1 MSPTCRRFLIRATC
15 LALLAISPAAC
26 TDSRSPTAPLSPGAV
41 VPPATGP
48 SDPQVAAFVTLVNQ
62 HRASL
67 GLAPLAWRAD
77 VAAVAQAH
85 SQDML
90 DRNYFSH
97 TTPEGATP
105 WDRLAA
111 AGITYASAG
120 ENIAYGYPTA
130 ETVLAAWLASPG
142 HKANIENPNF
152 THHGV
157 GLAGTYWTHVFIQ
170 ASPSATAPLALAG
183 SRPSR

>member
-1 MSPTCRRFLIRATC
+1 MPTRYWRFFVPFAC
-15 LALLAISPAAC
+15 LALLGITPVAC
-26 TDSRSPTAPLSPGAV
+26 RDSGSPTGPLSPGAIIT
-41 VPPATGP
+41 PAPGP
-48 SDPQVAAFVTLVNQ
+48 SDPQVAAFVTLVNH
-62 HRASL
+62 HRTSL

-152 THHGV
+152 THQGI

-170 ASPSATAPLALAG
+170 ASPAAASHLALAG
-183 SRPSR
+183 ARPSR